1 MIRRHTIPL
10 IPLSQR
16 DGEVQKRFIRHSL
29 FTIHD
34 LLLAIMDIESVRSF
48 CLSLPHA
55 DEKVQ
60 WGNDLL
66 FRIGEKM
73 FAVVALEPSHGV
85 LLSFKCTPEKFAE
98 LVELD
103 GIIPAP
109 YMARH
114 HWVGLERFD
123 ALPDRELKPLLKNAY
138 QMVQEKLPKKVR
150 TQLESGT
157 AKKETPSKRR

>member
-1 MIRRHTIPL
+1 
-10 IPLSQR
+10 
-16 DGEVQKRFIRHSL
+16 
-29 FTIHD
+29 
-34 LLLAIMDIESVRSF
+34 MDIESIRAF

-73 FAVVALEPSHGV
+73 FAVAALEPSHGV
-85 LLSFKCTPEKFAE
+85 ALSFKCTPEKFAE
-98 LVELD
+98 LVEQE

-114 HWVGLERFD
+114 HWVGLERFNV
-123 ALPDRELKPLLKNAY
+123 LPERELKPLLKNAY
-138 QMVQEKLPKKVR
+138 EMTRAKLPRKLQAQLDSATPGKSSRKKR
-150 TQLESGT
+150 E
-157 AKKETPSKRR
+157 

>member
-1 MIRRHTIPL
+1 M
-10 IPLSQR
+10 
-16 DGEVQKRFIRHSL
+16 
-29 FTIHD
+29 D
-34 LLLAIMDIESVRSF
+34 LESIRSF

-73 FAVVALEPSHGV
+73 FAVAALEPSHGV
-85 LLSFKCTPEKFAE
+85 MLSFKCMPEKFAE
-98 LVELD
+98 LVEREA
-103 GIIPAP
+103 IIPAP

-123 ALPDRELKPLLKNAY
+123 ALPDRELKPLLRNAY
-138 QMVQEKLPKKVR
+138 EMVLEKLPKKIR
-150 TQLESGT
+150 TQLDSPVTKT
-157 AKKETPSKRR
+157 AKKSQRR